1 MYGLASA
8 VLGKQVAVKKYGN
21 ANYNKTWIVGKV
33 IRAYD
38 GRKEGGKQ
46 AQWKVEA
53 RWNIPGHAEG
63 QVYTIRR
70 QDVHLEQ
77 PRANPITV
85 IANFPDSIDHR
96 DHPTKGS
103 STYLASASSDL
114 TTESSATTAASDAG
128 VGAPAGTAGLKRPH
142 ELLSVGARGSN
153 DNVSVGVGGRA
164 AADGSTAQQPPIHQ
178 SHQPMAAVG
187 TGATGGLTTANNKVS
202 VCISCVMY
210 SIYHV
215 SCTHIMC
222 YHVYLQQL
230 PKCLHLLFS
239 LPCQE
244 LVHLL
249 QDLLPPGSD
258 RREAQHHVLQ
268 RHRPPRYLLLVHLR
282 PHRPR
287 QQQVL
292 ISMPIHSLCRGRMEC
307 TVWCPSIMVESG

>member
-1 MYGLASA
+1 MSTNATKPPSKSAQERAVNAAKGTVGTTVYGLASA

-38 GRKEGGKQ
+38 GRKVGGKQ

-142 ELLSVGARGSN
+142 ELLSVGARG
-153 DNVSVGVGGRA
+153 
-164 AADGSTAQQPPIHQ
+164 
-178 SHQPMAAVG
+178 M
-187 TGATGGLTTANNKVS
+187 
-202 VCISCVMY
+202 
-210 SIYHV
+210 
-215 SCTHIMC
+215 
-222 YHVYLQQL
+222 
-230 PKCLHLLFS
+230 
-239 LPCQE
+239 
-244 LVHLL
+244 
-249 QDLLPPGSD
+249 
-258 RREAQHHVLQ
+258 
-268 RHRPPRYLLLVHLR
+268 
-282 PHRPR
+282 
-287 QQQVL
+287 
-292 ISMPIHSLCRGRMEC
+292 
-307 TVWCPSIMVESG
+307 